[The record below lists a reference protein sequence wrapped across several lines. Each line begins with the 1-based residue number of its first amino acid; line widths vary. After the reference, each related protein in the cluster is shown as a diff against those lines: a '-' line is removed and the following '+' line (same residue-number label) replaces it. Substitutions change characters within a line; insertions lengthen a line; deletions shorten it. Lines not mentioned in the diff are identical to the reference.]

1 MCVEK
6 WTLLSLDESETEI
19 KIKIIIIEYWNLSF
33 WDDSNSFISSSL
45 SLARSLFLSIPFS
58 TNFRSC
64 SGRVFYLS
72 LSSVCFL
79 FFQFIQLKFS
89 TRARSFILLLK
100 IVFSFSLFQNR
111 EEWLEYTLFFKILF
125 ISLIYNCEQTLYD
138 WFFVK

>member
-1 MCVEK
+1 MEF
-6 WTLLSLDESETEI
+6 
-19 KIKIIIIEYWNLSF
+19 IILRRFKLFYF
-33 WDDSNSFISSSL
+33 FV
-45 SLARSLFLSIPFS
+45 SLARSLSFFLSIPFS

-111 EEWLEYTLFFKILF
+111 EEWLEYTLFLKFYSFLWFTIANKRCTTGF
-125 ISLIYNCEQTLYD
+125 SSNKNGAKKKFFFSSDFSCNLY
-138 WFFVK
+138 VLMH